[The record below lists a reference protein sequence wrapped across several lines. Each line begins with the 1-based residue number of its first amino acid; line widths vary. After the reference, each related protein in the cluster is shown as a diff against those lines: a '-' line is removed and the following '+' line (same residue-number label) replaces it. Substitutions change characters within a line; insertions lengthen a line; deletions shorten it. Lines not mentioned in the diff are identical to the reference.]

1 MVLSR
6 REMLK
11 MSASAGAT
19 VLWSGLPAFAQ
30 LPEARKKPIPSSGEL
45 IPTVGLGTRSF
56 GVAATSEEAKL
67 PLTEV
72 LRLFVEMGGTLI
84 DTAPAYRD
92 SEATLGELAVNLG
105 ITHDVFWATKV
116 GANGREAGIAQMD
129 MSMSRLLTGPIDL
142 MQVHNLRDYETQ
154 LATMREWKD
163 AGRLRYIGITTS
175 SLRAY
180 DRFYEVMMS
189 ETLDFVQLNYSIGTR
204 NAEERLLSAAADRG
218 MAVMVNLPY
227 ERARLFE
234 AVAGNELPEWAAD
247 FDCESWGQFF
257 LKYILSHP
265 AVTCVIP
272 ATTKPHH
279 LRDNMGALYGR
290 LPDEA
295 TRAHMVKHFE
305 AIAS

>member
-116 GANGREAGIAQMD
+116 GANGREAGI
-129 MSMSRLLTGPIDL
+129 
-142 MQVHNLRDYETQ
+142 E
-154 LATMREWKD
+154 
-163 AGRLRYIGITTS
+163 GIRVYCKT
-175 SLRAY
+175 
-180 DRFYEVMMS
+180 
-189 ETLDFVQLNYSIGTR
+189 
-204 NAEERLLSAAADRG
+204 
-218 MAVMVNLPY
+218 
-227 ERARLFE
+227 
-234 AVAGNELPEWAAD
+234 
-247 FDCESWGQFF
+247 
-257 LKYILSHP
+257 
-265 AVTCVIP
+265 
-272 ATTKPHH
+272 
-279 LRDNMGALYGR
+279 
-290 LPDEA
+290 
-295 TRAHMVKHFE
+295 
-305 AIAS
+305 